1 MTRYQREIEG
11 HLTHNPKTM
20 DSLTRQMYGM
30 SAQELQA
37 NLNAL
42 SSLMQG
48 STPTGAELKYVQAVA
63 KSRYNMSAADTN
75 NLLRE
80 ISALPAHQRAEAY
93 FSGGGRSQADPKV
106 VAMGQQFAR
115 EYQQADLSTSLA
127 ERMQKRNEQ
136 DSVHNDRFANLTADP
151 RVLADTNQRAQMR
164 QSIGAA
170 IGADT
175 SKPSLE
181 QAQRRV
187 ALSRLQLADRIDANS
202 RIRAETGVEPSLR
215 ESLRDEFDL
224 HKIEVASREVGL
236 PEVRSAAQEDYD
248 RNYGHLEDNYDVTER
263 LGDL

>member
-11 HLTHNPKTM
+11 HLSHNPKTM

-30 SAQELQA
+30 SSQELQA

-42 SSLMQG
+42 SALMRG
-48 STPTGAELKYVQAVA
+48 TTPNGAELKYVQAVA
-63 KSRYNMSAADTN
+63 KSRYNMTAADTN

-106 VAMGQQFAR
+106 VAMGQQFAS
-115 EYQQADLSTSLA
+115 EYQHADLSLSLA
-127 ERMQKRNEQ
+127 ERLQKRNEQ
-136 DSVHNDRFANLTADP
+136 DSLHSNRFSHLTADP
-151 RVLADTNQRAQMR
+151 RALADTNQRQQMR
-164 QSIGAA
+164 QQVGAA

-187 ALSRLQLADRIDANS
+187 ALSRLQLADRIDAS
-202 RIRAETGVEPSLR
+202 TRIRAETGVEPSLR
-215 ESLRDEFDL
+215 ESLRDEYDL
-224 HKIEVASREVGL
+224 HKVEAASREVGL
-236 PEVRSAAQEDYD
+236 PEVRSAAQEDY
-248 RNYGHLEDNYDVTER
+248 NLHHGHLEDNYDVTER